1 MPKEK
6 KKLSKA
12 ALQRERTAKKNKLS
26 LEKRQKAIEFYNSGM
41 IPIRIS
47 EELQVTPPT
56 VTRWLKDAGLRD
68 RRRGRQ
74 DGPEDDTFTPYTI
87 GEVEEANAKD
97 EFEQRLDEETD
108 STVGDALMQARD
120 AEQQALLEVAQNQ
133 ASPGDKYQ
141 AYIAASGIKMLRDNL
156 QNVRGPRTI
165 RELSEL
171 DQLIRRSLGL
181 NPKGGTAGSGSLTID
196 INVLNNTKADLSKN
210 RTIIDAE
217 PANDNSDSDY
227 EYDG

>member
-1 MPKEK
+1 VPKEK

-26 LEKRQKAIEFYNSGM
+26 LEKRQKAIEFYQSGM

-56 VTRWLKDAGLRD
+56 VTRWLKEAGVRD
-68 RRRGRQ
+68 ERRTRNI
-74 DGPEDDTFTPYTI
+74 GPEEDTFTPYTI

-97 EFEQRLDEETD
+97 EFEERLEQETD
-108 STVGDALMQARD
+108 TTIGDALIQARD
-120 AEQQALLEVAQNQ
+120 EEQQSLLEIAQNQ
-133 ASPGDKYQ
+133 ASPADKYQ

-210 RTIIDAE
+210 RTVIDAQ
-217 PANDNSDSDY
+217 PVDDDSDY